1 MRFIRV
7 FAFLVVAVA
16 TVSASNVLE
25 LNEKN
30 FDQLIVN
37 GGKPSLVEFY
47 ASWCGHCKNLAPI
60 YEELAD
66 SYASKKDKIQIAKI
80 DADVNRKVG
89 KKYDIKGFP
98 TIKFFDGRG
107 GDPIPYDKGRS
118 LDAFQEFVNGKTGL
132 KSPGKPKNPPSA
144 VVMVK
149 DNDFKDKVLD
159 PTKDVLVAFTA
170 NWCGHCKAMAPAYET
185 LAHVYAPEKGVVIA
199 KMDTSDPAAQFT
211 AQDYGVTGYPTIK
224 LFPKGTT
231 QPLDYNSGRSVED
244 FVKYINIQTGTHRT
258 ADGGLDTEAGL
269 DSDFA
274 EVIATLKGVSD
285 ETAATVIADAKDIA
299 SKSIAPFSKYY
310 AKVVEKVAANGSSY
324 LESEIKRL
332 DTIIQK
338 AAMVREKLDQFQIR
352 KNILS
357 DILRKLSEPVLTDN
371 EPVEK
376 DEL

>member
-1 MRFIRV
+1 MHFISAIRFLCV
-7 FAFLVVAVA
+7 AVVAVA
-16 TVSASNVLE
+16 ASNVLE

-30 FDQLIVN
+30 FDQLIVKS
-37 GGKPSLVEFY
+37 GKPSLVEFY

-66 SYASKKDKIQIAKI
+66 SYASRKAKIQIAKI
-80 DADVNRKVG
+80 DADINRKIG

-98 TIKFFDGRG
+98 TIKFFDGKG
-107 GDPIPYDKGRS
+107 GEPIPYEKGRN
-118 LDAFQEFVNGKTGL
+118 LDAFQEFVNEKTGL
-132 KSPGKPKNPPSA
+132 KSPGKPKTPPSA

-149 DNDFKDKVLD
+149 DNDFNEIVLD

-170 NWCGHCKAMAPAYET
+170 NWCGHCKAMAPAYEA
-185 LAHVYAPEKGVVIA
+185 LAHVYGPEKDVIIA
-199 KMDTSDPAAQFT
+199 KMDTTDPAAQFT

-224 LFPKGTT
+224 FFPRGTA

-244 FVKYINIQTGTHRT
+244 FVKYINSQAGTHRT
-258 ADGGLDTEAGL
+258 ADGDLDTEAGL

-274 EVIATLKGVSD
+274 EIISRLKVISG
-285 ETAATVIADAKDIA
+285 ETATAAIEDAKTIA
-299 SKSIAPFSKYY
+299 GKSIAPFSKYY
-310 AKVVEKVAANGSSY
+310 SKVVEKVAANGSSY

-332 DTIIQK
+332 DKIIQK
-338 AAMVREKLDQFQIR
+338 RAIVREKLDQFQIR

-357 DILRKLSEPVLTDN
+357 DILRKISEPIGEE
-371 EPVEK
+371 EPVPK

>member
-1 MRFIRV
+1 MRLTSF
-7 FAFLVVAVA
+7 FAFLSVAIA

-37 GGKPSLVEFY
+37 SGKPSLVEFY

-66 SYASKKDKIQIAKI
+66 SYASKKEKIQIAKI

-98 TIKFFDGRG
+98 TIKLFDGKG
-107 GDPIPYDKGRS
+107 GDPIPYDKGRH
-118 LDAFQEFVNGKTGL
+118 LDAFQEFVSEKTGL
-132 KSPGKPKNPPSA
+132 KSPGKPKTPPSA

-149 DNDFKDKVLD
+149 DNDFKHIVLD

-170 NWCGHCKAMAPAYET
+170 SWCGHCKAMAPAYEA
-185 LAHVYAPEKGVVIA
+185 LSQVYAPEKDIVIA
-199 KMDTSDPAAQFT
+199 KMDTTDPGAQFT
-211 AQDYGVTGYPTIK
+211 AQEYGVTGYPTIK

-244 FVKYINIQTGTHRT
+244 FVKYINAHAGTHRT
-258 ADGGLDTEAGL
+258 ADGGLDSGAGL

-274 EVIATLKGVSD
+274 AVIAKLRSVSD
-285 ETAATVIADAKDIA
+285 EHVTSIIAEANEVA

-310 AKVVEKVAANGSSY
+310 AKVVQKVASKGSSY
-324 LESEIKRL
+324 LKNEINRI
-332 DTIIQK
+332 DNIIHK
-338 AAMVREKLDQFQIR
+338 GTMVREKLDQFQIR

-357 DILRKLSEPVLTDN
+357 DILIKLSEPAASAN
-371 EPVEK
+371 EHVDK